1 MTKKSFLPVCLFAC
15 FILFTGFL
23 TDFTKQDSQP
33 ASPKPPCNISVTFNN
48 YSTTYT
54 IPWVSLS
61 DSFTDSTD
69 SNIAP
74 SGSTVL
80 TISYAGGSLEFNVQ
94 FSGKHPAGR
103 VKLFKNNI
111 EIDCDLIAANANV
124 VTLQIDASPSCTDPY
139 ELRFEQITTC

>member
-1 MTKKSFLPVCLFAC
+1 MTKKFFLPVCLLAC
-15 FILFTGFL
+15 FLFLTGFS
-23 TDFTKQDSQP
+23 THFAKQDTKSV
-33 ASPKPPCNISVTFNN
+33 SVKPPCNISVTFYN

-54 IPWVSLS
+54 IPWVALS
-61 DSFTDSTD
+61 DSFTDDTD

-103 VKLFKNNI
+103 VKLFKNGS
-111 EIDCDLIAANANV
+111 EIACTLIAASANV
-124 VTLQIDASPSCTDPY
+124 VTLQMDNSPSCTDTY
-139 ELRFEQITTC
+139 ELKFEQITTC